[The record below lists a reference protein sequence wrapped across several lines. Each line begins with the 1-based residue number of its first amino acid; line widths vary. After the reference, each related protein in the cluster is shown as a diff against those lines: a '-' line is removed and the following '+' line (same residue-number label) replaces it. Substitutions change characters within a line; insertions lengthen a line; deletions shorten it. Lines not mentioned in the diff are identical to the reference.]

1 MIFICNFSVTVTK
14 NLSERRGAK
23 SSEMSPVPM
32 RSIGQTTKAHQHQ
45 QNRMSQVLQVPT
57 VNLYPSRKKG
67 LTKDHVTFSECLRF
81 SSLGSFLNEVR
92 GRSCVPLGGLFEVPV
107 CLMYFIP
114 LKTAEAHYRVC
125 FRRTRCL
132 LKSFAPF
139 LISFLKTANCKVL
152 APNTLLLYCQDSNF
166 L

>member
-1 MIFICNFSVTVTK
+1 MSSFSITVTK

-67 LTKDHVTFSECLRF
+67 LTKDHVTFSEYLQLSGAVCSWVDYLR
-81 SSLGSFLNEVR
+81 
-92 GRSCVPLGGLFEVPV
+92 PLYA
-107 CLMYFIP
+107 C
-114 LKTAEAHYRVC
+114 
-125 FRRTRCL
+125 
-132 LKSFAPF
+132 
-139 LISFLKTANCKVL
+139 ISVSHSRK
-152 APNTLLLYCQDSNF
+152 
-166 L
+166 